1 MSSIKKINQ
10 NMFISVSMVGLG
22 LTEAIIR
29 IQAYTCVRVR
39 AAIGKVHILYS
50 KMGIDQMP
58 NFKTLSRRNEIF
70 IIKVTVGFLL

>member
-10 NMFISVSMVGLG
+10 NMFTSVSMVGLG
-22 LTEAIIR
+22 LTEAIIK
-29 IQAYTCVRVR
+29 IQAYTCVR
-39 AAIGKVHILYS
+39 AAIGNVHILYS

>member
-1 MSSIKKINQ
+1 MSSIKKRNQ
-10 NMFISVSMVGLG
+10 NMFISSVSMVGLG

-39 AAIGKVHILYS
+39 AAIVNVHILYN

-58 NFKTLSRRNEIF
+58 YFKTLS
-70 IIKVTVGFLL
+70 